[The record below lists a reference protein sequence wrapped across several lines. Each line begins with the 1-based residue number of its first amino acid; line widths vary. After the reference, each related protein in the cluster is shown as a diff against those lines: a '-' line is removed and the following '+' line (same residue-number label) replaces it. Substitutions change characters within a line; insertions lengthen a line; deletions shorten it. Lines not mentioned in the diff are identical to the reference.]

1 MAGRYPTTHAPCGG
15 EVGRGIG
22 KDGDMSKLFEA
33 TEINGMQL
41 TNRFVRSATYEAMAA
56 EDGGCSHRLMACMNQ
71 LAEGGVGLI
80 ITSHAYVR
88 PDGQA
93 GPRQIG
99 IYKDDFIG
107 GYREMMQEIHKRGA
121 RVVMQITH
129 GGFFSNDKLTGQRSL
144 APSEVEGF
152 GQSRSREMRVEEIQ
166 DLIEAYGQAARRAK
180 EAQFDGVQIH
190 AAHGYMMSQ
199 FLSPVF
205 NQRTDAYGGSVEN
218 RARALLE
225 VLQKVR
231 AEVGPDYPVLV
242 KMNCQDFLPGGL
254 ELENSIQVALE
265 VQKAGTDAIE
275 LSGGT
280 IVSGEVS
287 HCRAGITSEE
297 KEAYF
302 REEAKAVKGKL
313 QVSLI
318 LVGGIRSFQLAERL
332 VNDGYADYIS
342 MSRPFIREPGLI
354 NRWESGDV
362 RKAKCVSD
370 NQCRGPV
377 LAGEAL
383 HCVVE
388 KKLKEGK

>member
-1 MAGRYPTTHAPCGG
+1 
-15 EVGRGIG
+15 
-22 KDGDMSKLFEA
+22 MSKLFEA

-41 TNRFVRSATYEAMAA
+41 ANRFVRSATYEALAQ
-56 EDGGCSHRLMACMNQ
+56 EDGGCSPRLVAYMNQ

-88 PDGQA
+88 PDGQ
-93 GPRQIG
+93 GGYRQIG
-99 IYKDDFIG
+99 IYKDDFIE
-107 GYREMMQEIHKRGA
+107 GYREMTQEVHKRGA
-121 RVVMQITH
+121 RIAMQITH
-129 GGFFSNDKLTGQRSL
+129 GGFFSNDTLTAQRSL
-144 APSEVEGF
+144 APSQVEGF
-152 GQSRSREMRVEEIQ
+152 GQSRSREMGVEEIQ
-166 DLIEAYGQAARRAK
+166 DLIEAYAQAARRAK

-205 NQRTDAYGGSVEN
+205 NQRTDAYGGPVEN
-218 RARALLE
+218 RARVLLE

-231 AEVGPDYPVLV
+231 AEVGPGYPVLV
-242 KMNCQDFLPGGL
+242 KMNCRDFLPNGL
-254 ELENSIQVALE
+254 ELEDSIQVALE
-265 VQKAGTDAIE
+265 LQEAGIDAIE

-280 IVSGEVS
+280 IVSGELS
-287 HCRAGITSEE
+287 HCREGITSEK

-302 REEAKAVKGKL
+302 REESKVLKGRL
-313 QVSLI
+313 LVPLI
-318 LVGGIRSFQLAERL
+318 LVGGIRSLQLADRL
-332 VNDGYADYIS
+332 VNEGYADYIS

-354 NRWESGDV
+354 KRWKSGDV
-362 RKAKCVSD
+362 QKATCISD

>member
-1 MAGRYPTTHAPCGG
+1 MPPLVGG
-15 EVGRGIG
+15 GIG

-33 TEINGMQL
+33 TEINGVHL
-41 TNRFVRSATYEAMAA
+41 ANRFVRSATYEAMAQD
-56 EDGGCSHRLMACMNQ
+56 DGGCSPRLVAYMNQ

-93 GPRQIG
+93 GPRQLG
-99 IYKDDFIG
+99 IYKDDFIEG
-107 GYREMMQEIHKRGA
+107 FWEMTREIHKRGA

-129 GGFFSNDKLTGQRSL
+129 GGFFSNNKLTGERSL

-152 GQSRSREMRVEEIQ
+152 GQPRSREMHVEEIQ
-166 DLIEAYGQAARRAK
+166 DLIEAYGQSARRAK

-218 RARALLE
+218 RARALLQ

-242 KMNCQDFLPGGL
+242 KMNCRDFLPEGLKLEESIQAGL
-254 ELENSIQVALE
+254 ELQE
-265 VQKAGTDAIE
+265 AGTDAIE

-280 IVSGEVS
+280 IVSGEVN
-287 HCRAGITSEE
+287 HCRAGITTQE

-302 REEAKAVKGKL
+302 KKEAKVFKEKL
-313 QVSLI
+313 QVPLI
-318 LVGGIRSFQLAERL
+318 LVGGIRSFHLAERL
-332 VNDGYADYIS
+332 VNEGYADYIS

-354 NRWESGDV
+354 KRWESGDV
-362 RKAKCVSD
+362 GKAKCVSD

>member
-1 MAGRYPTTHAPCGG
+1 
-15 EVGRGIG
+15 
-22 KDGDMSKLFEA
+22 MSKLFEV
-33 TEINGMQL
+33 TEINGMHL
-41 TNRFVRSATYEAMAA
+41 ANRFVRSATYEAMAA
-56 EDGGCSHRLMACMNQ
+56 ADGGCSPRLVASMNQ

-80 ITSHAYVR
+80 ITSHAYIR
-88 PDGQA
+88 RDGQA

-99 IYKDDFIG
+99 IYKDDFIE
-107 GYREMMQEIHKRGA
+107 GYRAMTQEVHNRGA
-121 RVVMQITH
+121 RIAMQITH

-152 GQSRSREMRVEEIQ
+152 GQSRSREMDAEEIR
-166 DLIEAYGQAARRAK
+166 DLIDAYAEAARRAK
-180 EAQFDGVQIH
+180 EALFDGVQIH

-205 NQRTDAYGGSVEN
+205 NQRSDGYGGSVEN
-218 RARALLE
+218 RARALLG
-225 VLQKVR
+225 VLRKVR

-254 ELENSIQVALE
+254 ELQDSIQVAFEL
-265 VQKAGTDAIE
+265 QKEGIDAIE

-302 REEAKAVKGKL
+302 RAEARVFHEKV
-313 QVSLI
+313 QVPLI
-318 LVGGIRSFQLAERL
+318 LVGGIRSFQLAEWL
-332 VNDGYADYIS
+332 VNEGYTDYIS

-354 NRWESGDV
+354 KRWESGDV
-362 RKAKCVSD
+362 RKARCVSD

-377 LAGEAL
+377 LAGKEL

-388 KKLKEGK
+388 RKLKEKKNK

>member
-1 MAGRYPTTHAPCGG
+1 
-15 EVGRGIG
+15 
-22 KDGDMSKLFEA
+22 MSKLFEP
-33 TEINGMQL
+33 TEINAMQL
-41 TNRFVRSATYEAMAA
+41 ANRFVRSATYEAMAK
-56 EDGGCSHRLMACMNQ
+56 EDGGCSPRLAACMNQ

-88 PDGQA
+88 QDGQA
-93 GPRQIG
+93 GARQIG
-99 IYKDDFIG
+99 VYRDDFIE
-107 GYREMMQEIHKRGA
+107 GYRGMTQEIHKRGA

-129 GGFFSNDKLTGQRSL
+129 GGFFSDNKLTGQRSL

-152 GQSRSREMRVEEIQ
+152 GQPQSREMHVEEIQ
-166 DLIEAYGQAARRAK
+166 GLIEAYGQAARRAK

-205 NQRTDAYGGSVEN
+205 NRRTDAYGGSLEN

-225 VLQKVR
+225 VLRKVR
-231 AEVGPDYPVLV
+231 AEVGRDYPVLV

-254 ELENSIQVALE
+254 ELEESIQAGLE
-265 VQKAGTDAIE
+265 LQEAGADAIE

-287 HCRAGITSEE
+287 HCRAGINSEE

-302 REEAKAVKGKL
+302 RREARAFTEKL
-313 QVSLI
+313 QVPLI
-318 LVGGIRSFQLAERL
+318 LVGGIRSFHLADRL
-332 VNDGYADYIS
+332 VNEGYADYIS

-354 NRWESGDV
+354 KRWKSGDV
-362 RKAKCVSD
+362 QKAKCVSD

-388 KKLKEGK
+388 KKLKQRI

>member
-1 MAGRYPTTHAPCGG
+1 
-15 EVGRGIG
+15 
-22 KDGDMSKLFEA
+22 MSKLFEP

-41 TNRFVRSATYEAMAA
+41 ANRFVRSATYEAMAK
-56 EDGGCSHRLMACMNQ
+56 EDGGCSSRLVATMNQ

-93 GPRQIG
+93 GARQIG
-99 IYKDDFIG
+99 IYRDDLVK
-107 GYREMMQEIHKRGA
+107 GYRAMTQEIHKRGA
-121 RVVMQITH
+121 RVAIQITH
-129 GGFFSNDKLTGQRSL
+129 GGFFSNDELTGQRSL

-152 GQSRSREMRVEEIQ
+152 GQSRSREMGVEEIQ
-166 DLIEAYGQAARRAK
+166 DLIKAYAQGARRAK

-225 VLQKVR
+225 ALQKVR
-231 AEVGPDYPVLV
+231 AEVGPEYPILV
-242 KMNCQDFLPGGL
+242 KMNCQDFLPDGL
-254 ELENSIQVALE
+254 ELEDAIQVALE
-265 VQKAGTDAIE
+265 LQGAGADAIE

-287 HCRAGITSEE
+287 HCREGITSEE

-302 REEAKAVKGKL
+302 REEAKAFKGRL
-313 QVSLI
+313 QVPLI
-318 LVGGIRSFQLAERL
+318 LVGGIRSFQLADRL
-332 VNDGYADYIS
+332 VDEGYTDYIS

-354 NRWESGDV
+354 NRWKSGDV
-362 RKAKCVSD
+362 KKAKCVSD

-388 KKLKEGK
+388 KKLKPSK

>member
-1 MAGRYPTTHAPCGG
+1 
-15 EVGRGIG
+15 
-22 KDGDMSKLFEA
+22 MSRLFEA

-41 TNRFVRSATYEAMAA
+41 ANRFVRSATYEAMAA
-56 EDGGCSHRLMACMNQ
+56 EDGGCSPRLLEFMNQ

-80 ITSHAYVR
+80 ISSHAYIR
-88 PDGQA
+88 TDGQA
-93 GPRQIG
+93 GPRQVG
-99 IYKDDFIG
+99 IYKDDLID
-107 GYREMMQEIHKRGA
+107 GYRKMTREIHKRAG

-129 GGFFSNDKLTGQRSL
+129 GGFFTNNKLTGQRSL
-144 APSEVEGF
+144 APSEMEGF

-166 DLIEAYGQAARRAK
+166 DLIGAYAQAARRAQ

-205 NQRTDAYGGSVEN
+205 NRRADGYGGSVEN
-218 RARALLE
+218 RVRVLLE
-225 VLQKVR
+225 VLRRVR
-231 AEVGPDYPVLV
+231 AAVGPDYPVLV

-254 ELENSIQVALE
+254 TLEESIQVGLKLQE
-265 VQKAGTDAIE
+265 EGIDAIE

-280 IVSGEVS
+280 IVSGEVN

-302 REEAKAVKGKL
+302 REEAKVFKEKL
-313 QVSLI
+313 KIPLI
-318 LVGGIRSFQLAERL
+318 LVGGIRSFHLAERL
-332 VNDGYADYIS
+332 VDEGYADYIS
-342 MSRPFIREPGLI
+342 MSRPFIREPALI
-354 NRWESGDV
+354 NRWESGDQ
-362 RKAKCVSD
+362 RKAKCLSD

-377 LAGEAL
+377 LAGEEL

-388 KKLKEGK
+388 KKLGEKGQN

>member
-1 MAGRYPTTHAPCGG
+1 
-15 EVGRGIG
+15 
-22 KDGDMSKLFEA
+22 MSKLFEA
-33 TEINGMQL
+33 TEINGMEL
-41 TNRFVRSATYEAMAA
+41 ANRFIRSATYEAMAE
-56 EDGGCSHRLMACMNQ
+56 EDGRCSSRLVASMSQ

-93 GPRQIG
+93 GYRQIG
-99 IYKDDFIG
+99 IYKDDFVE
-107 GYREMMQEIHKRGA
+107 GYRQMTQEVHKRGA
-121 RVVMQITH
+121 RIAMQITH

-144 APSEVEGF
+144 APSQVEGF
-152 GQSRSREMRVEEIQ
+152 GQSQSREMGVEEIQ
-166 DLIEAYGQAARRAK
+166 DLIEAYAQAAGRAK
-180 EAQFDGVQIH
+180 EAQFDGIQIH

-205 NQRTDAYGGSVEN
+205 NQRTDAYGGSIKN
-218 RARALLE
+218 RVRTLLE
-225 VLQKVR
+225 VLQEVR
-231 AEVGPDYPVLV
+231 VAVGPEYPVLV
-242 KMNCQDFLPGGL
+242 KMNCRDFLQGGL
-254 ELENSIQVALE
+254 ELEDSIQVALE
-265 VQKAGTDAIE
+265 LQEAGIDAIE

-287 HCRAGITSEE
+287 HCREGITSEE

-302 REEAKAVKGKL
+302 REEAKAVKGRL
-313 QVSLI
+313 QVPLI
-318 LVGGIRSFQLAERL
+318 LVGGIRSFQLADRL
-332 VNDGYADYIS
+332 VNEGYADYIS

-354 NRWESGDV
+354 KRWKSGDMQ
-362 RKAKCVSD
+362 KAKCVSD

-388 KKLKEGK
+388 KKLKQRK

>member
-1 MAGRYPTTHAPCGG
+1 
-15 EVGRGIG
+15 
-22 KDGDMSKLFEA
+22 MSNLFET
-33 TEINGMQL
+33 TEIKGVQL
-41 TNRFVRSATYEAMAA
+41 ANRFVRSATYEAMAA
-56 EDGGCSHRLMACMNQ
+56 EDGGCSPRLMEYMNK

-99 IYKDDFIG
+99 IYKDDFVE
-107 GYREMMQEIHKRGA
+107 GYREMTQEIHKRGA
-121 RVVMQITH
+121 RVAMQITH

-166 DLIEAYGQAARRAK
+166 DLIEAYGEAARRAK

-205 NQRTDAYGGSVEN
+205 NQRSDEYGGSVEN

-225 VLQKVR
+225 VLRKVR
-231 AEVGPDYPVLV
+231 AEVGPDYPVLI

-254 ELENSIQVALE
+254 HLDDSVQVALE
-265 VQKAGTDAIE
+265 LQKGGIDAIE

-280 IVSGEVS
+280 IVPGEIS

-302 REEAKAVKGKL
+302 REEAKVFHEKV
-313 QVSLI
+313 QVPLI

-332 VNDGYADYIS
+332 LSEGYADYFS
-342 MSRPFIREPGLI
+342 MSRPFIREPDLI
-354 NRWESGDV
+354 NRWASGDLS
-362 RKAKCVSD
+362 KAKCDSD
-370 NQCRGPV
+370 NQCRGPI
-377 LAGEAL
+377 LAGEEL

-388 KKLKEGK
+388 KKLKEEK

>member
-1 MAGRYPTTHAPCGG
+1 
-15 EVGRGIG
+15 
-22 KDGDMSKLFEA
+22 MSKLFEA
-33 TEINGMQL
+33 TKINGMQL
-41 TNRFVRSATYEAMAA
+41 ANRFVRSATYEAMAA
-56 EDGGCSHRLMACMNQ
+56 EDGGCSPRLVAYMNQ

-93 GPRQIG
+93 GPKQIG
-99 IYKDDFIG
+99 IYTDDFIE
-107 GYREMMQEIHKRGA
+107 GYREMTHEIHKRGA
-121 RVVMQITH
+121 RIVMQITH
-129 GGFFSNDKLTGQRSL
+129 GGFFSDDKLTGQRSL

-152 GQSRSREMRVEEIQ
+152 GQSRSREMQVEEIQ
-166 DLIEAYGQAARRAK
+166 DLIEAYGHAARRAK

-190 AAHGYMMSQ
+190 AAHGYMMSE
-199 FLSPVF
+199 FISPLF
-205 NQRTDAYGGSVEN
+205 NQRTDAYGGSVKN

-231 AEVGPDYPVLV
+231 VEVGPEYPVLV

-254 ELENSIQVALE
+254 ELEDSIQVAAELQE
-265 VQKAGTDAIE
+265 AGTDAIE

-280 IVSGEVS
+280 IVSGDVS

-297 KEAYF
+297 NEAYF
-302 REEAKAVKGKL
+302 QHEAKAVKGKL
-313 QVSLI
+313 QVPLI

-332 VNDGYADYIS
+332 VNEGYADYIS
-342 MSRPFIREPGLI
+342 MSRPFIREPDLI
-354 NRWESGDV
+354 TRWKSGDTQ
-362 RKAKCVSD
+362 KAKCVSD

>member
-1 MAGRYPTTHAPCGG
+1 
-15 EVGRGIG
+15 
-22 KDGDMSKLFEA
+22 MSKLFEA

-41 TNRFVRSATYEAMAA
+41 ANRFVRSATYEAMAQ
-56 EDGGCSHRLMACMNQ
+56 ENGGCSTRLVATMNQ
-71 LAEGGVGLI
+71 LAEGDVGLI

-93 GPRQIG
+93 GVRQIG
-99 IYKDDFIG
+99 IYKDDLIE
-107 GYREMMQEIHKRGA
+107 GYREMTEEIHKRGA
-121 RVVMQITH
+121 RIAMQITH

-152 GQSRSREMRVEEIQ
+152 GQSRSREMGVEEIQ
-166 DLIEAYGQAARRAK
+166 GLIEAYGQAARRAK

-205 NQRTDAYGGSVEN
+205 NQRSDAYGGSMEN

-225 VLQKVR
+225 VVQKVR
-231 AEVGPDYPVLV
+231 AEVGPEFPVLV

-254 ELENSIQVALE
+254 ELQNSIQVALE
-265 VQKAGTDAIE
+265 LQEAGIDAIE

-287 HCRAGITSEE
+287 HCREGITSEE

-313 QVSLI
+313 QVPLI
-318 LVGGIRSFQLAERL
+318 LVGGIRSFQLADRL
-332 VNDGYADYIS
+332 VDEGYADYIS

-354 NRWESGDV
+354 KRWESGDV
-362 RKAKCVSD
+362 QKARCVSD